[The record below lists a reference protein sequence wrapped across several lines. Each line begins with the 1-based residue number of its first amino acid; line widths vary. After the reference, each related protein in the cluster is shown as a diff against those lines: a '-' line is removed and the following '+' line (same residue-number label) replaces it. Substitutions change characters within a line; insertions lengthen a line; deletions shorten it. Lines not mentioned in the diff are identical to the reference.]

1 MNQMSDEQLNEIK
14 EILHHSG
21 DKVVM
26 TKDLIIAL
34 NDFGEKL
41 WNKMDQRFDKLEQRM
56 TNLEIK
62 FAKLENKQWYTL
74 TMIGAIVAYI
84 SWKFIF

>member
-34 NDFGEKL
+34 NDFYFG
-41 WNKMDQRFDKLEQRM
+41 M
-56 TNLEIK
+56 IK
-62 FAKLENKQWYTL
+62 N
-74 TMIGAIVAYI
+74 IAII
-84 SWKFIF
+84 SYRNRWIHGN